1 MKKQYIAPEI
11 ISVNTCCGQLME
23 GSYNDHADSKQ
34 FDFEVE
40 DERLEDLTDSRY
52 HQYKLWDSEDF
63 DY

>member
-23 GSYNDHADSKQ
+23 GSYYDHADSKQ

-52 HQYKLWDSEDF
+52 HQYKLWDSEEF
-63 DY
+63 